1 MKPDTKANGLQGKML
16 EMEEDSK
23 FGPTALS
30 MKDIGK
36 TTRPMEKDV

>member
-1 MKPDTKANGLQGKML
+1 MKLDIKENGLLAQML

-36 TTRPMEKDV
+36 TTRPTEKDV